1 MRSSWVN
8 FAPSYCSQQHG
19 RWQTCGGRG
28 TFTAVLNQ
36 RRATG
41 TKRLNYLSVLM
52 TANSPVSMI
61 TASSVTRL
69 QTAGNVRAFLVFA
82 REDMSG
88 IFTCLKTIIRWPYK
102 WIIKAGLA
110 CNKHSPG
117 HCPACLSMSFG
128 AHIWRTCQHRL
139 THLAEKWVLLIKCLV
154 CLAHGNTVFTKMVKN
169 VPEWA
174 TEKEEF

>member
-41 TKRLNYLSVLM
+41 TKTSELSL
-52 TANSPVSMI
+52 SPNDSKLSSEHDHCFI
-61 TASSVTRL
+61 SDASSNCRKCL
-69 QTAGNVRAFLVFA
+69 CFLVFA
-82 REDMSG
+82 REESG

-128 AHIWRTCQHRL
+128 THIWRTCQHRL